1 MEGKIMS
8 VLLTEGTNVSP
19 WIRDEIELSQ
29 PLTKGADGQPVKRV
43 QEWLNLHGYGLA
55 IDGDFGRVTEQKV
68 KQFQQM
74 HGLEESGIVDDST
87 FRALI
92 HPLLQALTPLEYFSG
107 TLADLVL
114 QYAMAHLAQGPRE
127 VGGQNAGP
135 WVRLYMEGHQGEQWA
150 WCAGF
155 VTFIVKQASE
165 TLQTAAPIL
174 GSFSCDT
181 LAAQGQSSGRL
192 VRDIDLLNGTNTI
205 EDLSVSSIFLVRRT
219 DTDWTHAG
227 FATAFNEVSFE
238 TIEGNTN
245 DEGSREGFEVCARSR
260 GYDNKDFIL
269 LS

>member
-1 MEGKIMS
+1 MS
-8 VLLTEGTNVSP
+8 ILLTAGTSVSP
-19 WIRDEIELSQ
+19 WIRDEIELSE
-29 PLTKGADGQPVKRV
+29 PLTKGAEGQPVKRV

-55 IDGDFGRVTEQKV
+55 IDGDFGNVTEQKI

-92 HPLLQALTPLEYFSG
+92 HPLLQALTPLEHSSG
-107 TLADLVL
+107 GLAEVVH
-114 QYAMAHLAQGPRE
+114 QYALAHLAQRPRE
-127 VGGQNAGP
+127 VGGQNSGP

-155 VTFIVKQASE
+155 VKFILSQAAE
-165 TLQTAAPIL
+165 TLQMTPPIL

-192 VRDIDLLNGTNTI
+192 VRDIDVLDGINPIG
-205 EDLSVSSIFLVRRT
+205 DLSPLSIFLVRRT

-227 FATAFNEVSFE
+227 FATAFNEVLFE

-260 GYDNKDFIL
+260 GYDNKDFIV

>member
-1 MEGKIMS
+1 MS
-8 VLLTEGTNVSP
+8 VLLTAGTSLSP
-19 WIRDEIELSQ
+19 WIRDEVELSE
-29 PLTKGADGQPVKRV
+29 PLTQGADGQPVKRV

-55 IDGDFGRVTEQKV
+55 IDGDFGRVTEQKI

-74 HGLEESGIVDDST
+74 HGLEENGIVDDGT
-87 FRALI
+87 FRALV
-92 HPLLQALTPLEYFSG
+92 HPLLQALTPLEYLSES
-107 TLADLVL
+107 LSDVVH
-114 QYAMAHLAQGPRE
+114 QYALAHLAQRPRE
-127 VGGQNAGP
+127 VGGQNCGP

-155 VTFIVKQASE
+155 VKFILHQAAE
-165 TLQTAAPIL
+165 TLQVTPPIL

-181 LAAQGQSSGRL
+181 LAAQGQMSGRL
-192 VRDIDLLNGTNTI
+192 VRDIDLLNAPSTI
-205 EDLSVSSIFLVRRT
+205 EDLSASSIFLVRRT

-227 FATAFNEVSFE
+227 LVTAFNEVTFE

-260 GYDNKDFIL
+260 GYANKDFIT